1 MSLSLRVFVSWHP
14 GQDILAKIS
23 AKIDMSISLYPEIN
37 DNDGVS
43 AALSTPIS
51 MILVSETV
59 GTGGKG
65 SDGGTGGAE
74 GT

>member
-1 MSLSLRVFVSWHP
+1 
-14 GQDILAKIS
+14 
-23 AKIDMSISLYPEIN
+23 MSISLYPEIN

-43 AALSTPIS
+43 TALSTSIS

-65 SDGGTGGAE
+65 SDGGT
-74 GT
+74 